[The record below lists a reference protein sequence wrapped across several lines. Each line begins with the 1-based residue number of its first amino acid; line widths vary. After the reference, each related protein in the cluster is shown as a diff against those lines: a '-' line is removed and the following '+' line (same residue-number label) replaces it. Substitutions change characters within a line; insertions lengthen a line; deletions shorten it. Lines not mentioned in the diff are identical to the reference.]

1 MNQKFSTKNIEN
13 DEFNMN
19 SKESEYSNLVDKL
32 KSIKEIIALLEK
44 KYLDKF

>member
-13 DEFNMN
+13 NEFVMN
-19 SKESEYSNLVDKL
+19 TKESEYSNLLDKL
-32 KSIKEIIALLEK
+32 KSIKETITLLEK